1 MSSNPQKNTTST
13 SEVRPRFS
21 VAIPTYCRTEYLQR
35 LLDDLMA
42 QTASVKL
49 SEYEIL
55 VCDNS
60 AEKSA
65 EPVVKSLKSSKFSNV
80 VYTSTGQNSIAEARN
95 RLLESARGEAII
107 FVDDDQRVEPG
118 FLQSVET
125 FWVSWKGRMGGAKF
139 RVQAQYVLEKPRWFR
154 RGGFFSWPIPPE
166 GGDVIRLSTNGCLF
180 DMNKIK
186 GLSFTQRKS
195 CSILSPGEDL
205 DFSLRLKKAGERIVS
220 APSILVYEVIPPA
233 RETVA
238 YLLQRDFHRAQPYG
252 EFLRRGDFGGSV
264 LVNLSVCL
272 GKLGLSF
279 VAVPLSIFL
288 GPIFFLRTVL
298 LFLRQLGK
306 LVGFLQFTPE
316 EG

>member
-1 MSSNPQKNTTST
+1 MMNLIMSSNPQKNTTST

-21 VAIPTYCRTEYLQR
+21 VAIPTYCRTEYL
-35 LLDDLMA
+35 D
-42 QTASVKL
+42 
-49 SEYEIL
+49 
-55 VCDNS
+55 
-60 AEKSA
+60 
-65 EPVVKSLKSSKFSNV
+65 
-80 VYTSTGQNSIAEARN
+80 
-95 RLLESARGEAII
+95 
-107 FVDDDQRVEPG
+107 
-118 FLQSVET
+118 
-125 FWVSWKGRMGGAKF
+125 
-139 RVQAQYVLEKPRWFR
+139 
-154 RGGFFSWPIPPE
+154 FF
-166 GGDVIRLSTNGCLF
+166 
-180 DMNKIK
+180 
-186 GLSFTQRKS
+186 
-195 CSILSPGEDL
+195 
-205 DFSLRLKKAGERIVS
+205 LRLKKAGERVVS

-272 GKLGLSF
+272 GKLGFSL